1 MLCENERVHLC
12 FWSTLLSLCGVGFFF
27 QGLLANG
34 LDYMSV
40 CEAVAFVMSLFA
52 IITML
57 FSNLILALVNAL
69 AAFAMGVALDA
80 GFSRLVSQTGNCR

>member
-1 MLCENERVHLC
+1 M
-12 FWSTLLSLCGVGFFF
+12 
-27 QGLLANG
+27 
-34 LDYMSV
+34 

-69 AAFAMGVALDA
+69 AALAMGVALDA